1 MKTKAIAILIL
12 FFFLLLLSGCEY
24 LSTEPTKGKVHYVVV
39 ALDYENASNINSLEG
54 PLNDGQEF
62 AAALD
67 SLITSAGRIEGSKF
81 LMVQEGPSHTNET
94 ISDSLYPSVDHV
106 TSTIENLVS
115 LTSEDDLTIFFY
127 SGHGEADTGKLILG
141 TTTGTNTE
149 DDRMSPETLL
159 SLMNTLEGKK
169 LLLID
174 NCYSGNYVEESSSSL
189 SGVYS
194 DYDYYA
200 KYFSDDTYEL
210 SDLYVLSASSNN
222 SESWEAYFIEDG
234 HQHGYFTYVL
244 LEGLGW
250 PHSHSSDL
258 STVELEEIPPASSK
272 SKLSV
277 DDLYT
282 YVLDNQTIS
291 SSTLI
296 YPHQH
301 PMTNGGAM
309 DLVLFNF

>member
-1 MKTKAIAILIL
+1 MKRKSIAILIL

-39 ALDYENASNINSLEG
+39 GLDYENASNITNLGG
-54 PLNDGQEF
+54 PLNDAREF

-67 SLITSAGRIEGSKF
+67 SLITSAGKTEGSKF
-81 LMVQEGPSHTNET
+81 LMVQEDTSYSNET
-94 ISDSLYPSVDHV
+94 ISNVLYPSVDHV

-127 SGHGEADTGKLILG
+127 SGHGETDTGKLVLG
-141 TTTGTNTE
+141 TTTGINTE
-149 DDRMSPETLL
+149 EDRMSPEILL
-159 SLMNTLEGKK
+159 SLMNTLNGKK

-174 NCYSGNYVEESSSSL
+174 NCYSGNYVEESNSSL

-210 SDLYVLSASSNN
+210 LDLYVLSASSNN
-222 SESWEAYFIEDG
+222 SQSYEAYFSEAG
-234 HQHGYFTYVL
+234 HKHGYFTYVL

-250 PHSHSSDL
+250 PQSHSSDL
-258 STVELEEIPPASSK
+258 SSVTLEEIPPAASK
-272 SKLSV
+272 SKLSA

-291 SSTLI
+291 SNAFI